1 MKTPKTAIEGAFA
14 AGEFGRAER
23 LWTEYARRLRGDLA
37 SGAAGAAE
45 LAEAGELLVWA
56 RTVVKCFRA
65 HASTRIEGARVAA
78 AYAGPD
84 PAKSQKRA
92 RAVL

>member
-1 MKTPKTAIEGAFA
+1 MNLPKNGIEEAFA

-23 LWTEYARRLRGDLA
+23 LWTEYASRLREDLA

-45 LAEAGELLVWA
+45 LAEAGELLAWA
-56 RTVVKCFRA
+56 RTVVKCFQA
-65 HASTRIEGARVAA
+65 DASMRIERRRVAA
-78 AYAGPD
+78 AYAGAGPE
-84 PAKSQKRA
+84 KNHKRA